1 MKLTYEEVEC
11 TARVPES
18 ADLQEIMRMHD
29 GSQLWRVA
37 VNCDDADICS
47 DGELAFAWGG
57 TLQDAKQ
64 NLILSIRAIH
74 NLHTEITYAYS
85 KALKLVNEQKG
96 AE

>member
-1 MKLTYEEVEC
+1 MKLTYEEVDV

-37 VNCDDADICS
+37 VKCDDADICS

-57 TLQDAKQ
+57 TLQDAKC
-64 NLILSIRAIH
+64 NLLLSISARRNLYAEIARAF
-74 NLHTEITYAYS
+74 S
-85 KALKLVNEQKG
+85 KAEQLVNE
-96 AE
+96 